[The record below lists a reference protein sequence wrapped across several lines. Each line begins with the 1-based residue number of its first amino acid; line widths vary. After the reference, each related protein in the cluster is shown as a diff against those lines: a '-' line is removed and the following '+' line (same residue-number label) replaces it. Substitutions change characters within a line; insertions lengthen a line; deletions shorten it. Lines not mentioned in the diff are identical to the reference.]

1 MGWTLAFAV
10 VAVLFV
16 LISGANDGATLIGLG
31 LRFPHT
37 PGWVAVAL
45 LVAVLF
51 AGPYVLG
58 VTVARTFTE
67 GLAGLGTS
75 VGAAVFLAGVVI
87 AIVVVAALT
96 GKGLPTSLTLAVIG
110 GISGAG
116 LGAGVPVSWGSLA
129 RVLAIGL
136 CAPAVGLVLGY
147 LLGTASRQVPSYRRM
162 PKLVL
167 AAHLVAYTAQ
177 CTAYAVNDGQ
187 KMIAV
192 VSVAL
197 DVGRNGLGRVGPV
210 AVSPAWMAVLA
221 ALFLAGSLTSLNRVG
236 ERIGRGLVIA
246 RPLHVLSAETAA
258 TGAVLGS
265 SALGSPVSMTQSV
278 TAGVVGV
285 VASEGSRRVRW
296 QGVLNMGTAWLVTL
310 PSSLLLGALAG
321 LGLRLL

>member
-1 MGWTLAFAV
+1 MGWTLAFAA

-31 LRFPHT
+31 LRFPRT
-37 PGWVAVAL
+37 PGWLAAAL
-45 LVAVLF
+45 LVSVLF

-58 VTVARTFTE
+58 VAVARTFTE
-67 GLAGLGTS
+67 GLAGLDSGS
-75 VGAAVFLAGVVI
+75 GAAVFLAGVVI
-87 AIVVVAALT
+87 AVVVVAALT

-110 GISGAG
+110 GIAGAG
-116 LGAGVPVSWGSLA
+116 LGAGLPVAWPSLVT
-129 RVLAIGL
+129 VLAIGA
-136 CAPAVGLVLGY
+136 CAPLVGLVLGY
-147 LLGTASRQVPSYRRM
+147 LLGTASRRVPSSRRM
-162 PKLVL
+162 PGLVL
-167 AAHLVAYTAQ
+167 AAHLVAYAAQ
-177 CTAYAVNDGQ
+177 CLAYAVNDGQ

-192 VSVAL
+192 VSVAV

-210 AVSPAWMAVLA
+210 QLAPGWMAVLV
-221 ALFLAGSLTSLNRVG
+221 ALFLAGALTTLPRVG
-236 ERIGRGLVIA
+236 GRVGRGLVIT

-310 PSSLLLGALAG
+310 PSSMALGALAG

>member
-10 VAVLFV
+10 VAALFV

-37 PGWVAVAL
+37 PAWVAAAL
-45 LVAVLF
+45 LVSVLF

-58 VTVARTFTE
+58 VAVARTFTE
-67 GLAGLGTS
+67 GLAGLDSGG
-75 VGAAVFLAGVVI
+75 GATVFLAGVVI
-87 AIVVVAALT
+87 AVVVVATLT

-110 GISGAG
+110 GIGGAG
-116 LGAGVPVSWGSLA
+116 LGAGLPVAWASLLT
-129 RVLAIGL
+129 VLAIGV
-136 CAPAVGLVLGY
+136 CAPLVGLVLGY
-147 LLGTASRQVPSYRRM
+147 LLGTLSRRVPSYRRM
-162 PKLVL
+162 PGLMV
-167 AAHLVAYTAQ
+167 AAHLVAYAAQ
-177 CTAYAVNDGQ
+177 CLAYAVNDGQ

-192 VSVAL
+192 VSVAV
-197 DVGRNGLGRVGPV
+197 DVARHGLGRVGPV
-210 AVSPAWMAVLA
+210 DVPPGWMAVLV
-221 ALFLAGSLTSLNRVG
+221 ALFLAGALTTLPRVG
-236 ERIGRGLVIA
+236 ERIGRGLVIT

-310 PSSLLLGALAG
+310 PSSLALGCLAG

>member
-1 MGWTLAFAV
+1 MGWTLAFAA

-31 LRFPHT
+31 LRFPRT
-37 PGWVAVAL
+37 PGWLAAAL
-45 LVAVLF
+45 LVTVLF

-58 VTVARTFTE
+58 VAVARTFTE
-67 GLAGLGTS
+67 GLAGLGS
-75 VGAAVFLAGVVI
+75 RSGAAVFLAGVVI
-87 AIVVVAALT
+87 AVVVVAVLT
-96 GKGLPTSLTLAVIG
+96 GRGLPTSLTLAVIG
-110 GISGAG
+110 GIAGAG
-116 LGAGVPVSWGSLA
+116 LGAGLQVAWAGLVT
-129 RVLAIGL
+129 VLAIGA
-136 CAPAVGLVLGY
+136 CAPLVGLGLGY
-147 LLGTASRQVPSYRRM
+147 LLGTASRRVPSSRRM
-162 PKLVL
+162 PGLVL
-167 AAHLVAYTAQ
+167 AAHLVAYAAQ
-177 CTAYAVNDGQ
+177 CLAYAVNDGQ

-192 VSVAL
+192 VSVAV

-210 AVSPAWMAVLA
+210 QVAPGWMAVLV
-221 ALFLAGSLTSLNRVG
+221 ALFLAGALTTLPRVG
-236 ERIGRGLVIA
+236 ERIGRGLVIT

-310 PSSLLLGALAG
+310 PSSMALGVLAG